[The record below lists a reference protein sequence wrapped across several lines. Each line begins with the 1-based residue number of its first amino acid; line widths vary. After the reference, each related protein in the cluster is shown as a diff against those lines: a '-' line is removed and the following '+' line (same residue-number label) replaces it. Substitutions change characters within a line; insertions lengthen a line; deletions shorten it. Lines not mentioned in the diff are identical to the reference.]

1 MEELSKK
8 YEARHLAN
16 MVAISLQV
24 KALCNQMVQQ
34 FSRMANG
41 YKYSDSSVQRTKPW
55 FNNNGLKAE
64 IDTYLNKFSN
74 DLQGLLKKQIETSWL
89 LAENKADAIL
99 VKILE
104 ASTIVTGGVAVYAL
118 FNRVPPVGNVL
129 VSITGLAKDVANTSK
144 TIVTLKDVM
153 ASPRNLEALTTF
165 MNRKT
170 AGLNLS
176 ERVWSLAEGNLNMI
190 SELLS
195 NGILEGKSAAETSIL
210 LNQYLQ
216 DPNIF
221 FRRVRNPLTGEL
233 EPSANALAY
242 HRGKGVYKSSRANAL
257 RLAITE
263 TNMAYRRADHER
275 RLLNKAVVG
284 FEVVLSNE
292 HPIEDICNDLVG
304 PYPKDFIFTGFH
316 PRCFCHTIDILLTPE
331 ELTRELQALLNGEA
345 ENLESINKV
354 ITVPD
359 SFNAWVA
366 KNQERAAGW
375 ANLPYFLQDNIKYAP
390 GMEGL
395 M

>member
-1 MEELSKK
+1 MEELNKK
-8 YEARHLAN
+8 YEERHLKN

-24 KALCNQMVQQ
+24 KALYNQMTQQ
-34 FSRMANG
+34 FSRMATG
-41 YKYSDSSVQRTKPW
+41 YKYSDSAIQKTKPW
-55 FNNNGLKAE
+55 FNNNGLKGE
-64 IDTYLNKFSN
+64 IDTYLKKFSN

-104 ASTIVTGGVAVYAL
+104 ASAIVTGGVAVYAL

-129 VSITGLAKDVANTSK
+129 VSITGTAKDIQATTK
-144 TIVTLKDVM
+144 TIVTLKDVI
-153 ASPRNLEALTTF
+153 ASPRNMEALTTF

-176 ERVWSLAEGNLNMI
+176 ERVWKLADGNLKMME
-190 SELLS
+190 ELLS
-195 NGILEGKSAAETSIL
+195 NGILEGKSASEMSIT

-216 DPNIF
+216 DPNVF

-233 EPSANALAY
+233 EPSANALAH
-242 HRGKGVYKSSRANAL
+242 HRGKGVYKSSRANAM
-257 RLAITE
+257 RLAVTE

-316 PRCFCHTIDILLTPE
+316 PQCLCHTIGILLAPD
-331 ELTRELQALLNGEA
+331 ELTRELQAILNGEA
-345 ENLESINKV
+345 EDLKSIN
-354 ITVPD
+354 TVTQVPEG
-359 SFNAWVA
+359 FTNWVA

-390 GMEGL
+390 TMEGL

>member
-1 MEELSKK
+1 
-8 YEARHLAN
+8 
-16 MVAISLQV
+16 
-24 KALCNQMVQQ
+24 
-34 FSRMANG
+34 
-41 YKYSDSSVQRTKPW
+41 
-55 FNNNGLKAE
+55 
-64 IDTYLNKFSN
+64 
-74 DLQGLLKKQIETSWL
+74 
-89 LAENKADAIL
+89 
-99 VKILE
+99 
-104 ASTIVTGGVAVYAL
+104 
-118 FNRVPPVGNVL
+118 
-129 VSITGLAKDVANTSK
+129 
-144 TIVTLKDVM
+144 
-153 ASPRNLEALTTF
+153 

-176 ERVWSLAEGNLNMI
+176 ERVWKLADGNLKMI

-195 NGILEGKSAAETSIL
+195 NGILEGKSASEIGLTL
-210 LNQYLQ
+210 QQYLQ

-242 HRGKGVYKSSRANAL
+242 HRGKGVYKSSRANAM

-284 FEVVLSNE
+284 FEVVLSGE
-292 HPIEDICNDLVG
+292 HPLYDVCDDLVG

-354 ITVPD
+354 ITVPEG
-359 SFNAWVA
+359 FTNWVA